1 MPRRPH
7 PSCSHLHFLIVG
19 STAAIPITKQWM
31 CLTLSPTFT
40 TMSYHDFIAF
50 RRTLGR
56 TPPLDRMTV
65 SARGLDFAVWTSE
78 PIADALPLLLVNG
91 GLLYDHA
98 ILWPALSPLAA
109 TRQVILYDQRGR
121 GETSSPAD
129 PLSARIEDDA
139 DDIPALRRAL
149 GIRRWDVLGH
159 SWGGGI
165 AMLAVAR
172 DQAGTRRLVTAN
184 AVGPTS
190 AWMPTLQA
198 NAVARVDDER
208 GAILS
213 RIYPDA
219 LMTPDVAAHGAYS
232 RASYPAY
239 FVDPEF
245 RLRFSPPDA
254 VSPTGAAVAARLRRE
269 GYDWSERLRA
279 LSTPTLVLHGEGD
292 ALPPSVAKEL
302 AQLLPR
308 ARLSLIPAAG
318 HMPFWEAPQRFFSE
332 VDAFL
337 QTGASAPP

>member
-1 MPRRPH
+1 
-7 PSCSHLHFLIVG
+7 
-19 STAAIPITKQWM
+19 
-31 CLTLSPTFT
+31 
-40 TMSYHDFIAF
+40 MSYNDFIAF
-50 RRTLGR
+50 RRSLSR
-56 TPPLDRMTV
+56 TPPLARMTV
-65 SARGLDFAVWTSE
+65 RARGLDFAVWTSE
-78 PIADALPLLLVNG
+78 PVADALPLLLVNG

-109 TRQVILYDQRGR
+109 TRQLILYDQRGR
-121 GETSSPAD
+121 GGSQAPAH
-129 PLSARIEDDA
+129 PLDARIEDDA

-165 AMLAVAR
+165 AMLGVAR
-172 DQAGTRRLVTAN
+172 DQAGTRRLVTAD

-190 AWMPTLQA
+190 AWMPALQA
-198 NAVARVDDER
+198 NALANVDDER
-208 GAILS
+208 RATLS
-213 RIYPDA
+213 ALYPA
-219 LMTPDVAAHGAYS
+219 LATPDISTHGAYS

-245 RLRFSPPDA
+245 RRRFSPPAA
-254 VSPTGAAVAARLRRE
+254 VSVTGAAVAARLRRE
-269 GYDWSERLRA
+269 GYDWSEQLRA

-292 ALPPSVAKEL
+292 ALPLSVASEL

-332 VDAFL
+332 VHAFL
-337 QTGASAPP
+337 ATGASAPP

>member
-1 MPRRPH
+1 
-7 PSCSHLHFLIVG
+7 
-19 STAAIPITKQWM
+19 
-31 CLTLSPTFT
+31 
-40 TMSYHDFIAF
+40 MSYNDFVAF
-50 RRTLGR
+50 RRTLAR
-56 TPPLDRMTV
+56 TQPLDRMTV
-65 SARGLDFAVWTSE
+65 RARGLDFAVWTS
-78 PIADALPLLLVNG
+78 PPVADTLPLLLVNG

-121 GETSSPAD
+121 GDTQPPAD
-129 PLSARIEDDA
+129 PLAARIEDDA
-139 DDIPALRRAL
+139 EDIPALRRAL

-165 AMLAVAR
+165 ALLAVAR

-190 AWMPTLQA
+190 AWMPSLQA
-198 NAVARVDDER
+198 NALARVDDER
-208 GAILS
+208 RTELTAL
-213 RIYPDA
+213 YPDG
-219 LMTPDVAAHGAYS
+219 LTTPDVAAHGAYS

-245 RLRFSPPDA
+245 RGRFSPPEA
-254 VSPTGAAVAARLRRE
+254 VSATGAAVAARLRRE
-269 GYDWSERLRA
+269 GYDWRAQLRA
-279 LSTPTLVLHGEGD
+279 LLTPTLVLHGEGD
-292 ALPPSVAKEL
+292 ALPPSVANEL

-308 ARLSLIPAAG
+308 ARLSLIPSAG

-337 QTGASAPP
+337 ASGA